1 MVKTYPVAKLSFCCE
16 TISMFLRSYKRK
28 KNGKWHEYFSVV
40 ENRRLANGKAVQRT
54 VLYLGEITSS
64 QEDTWRK
71 TLEVFDQDTGKTQ
84 QKLLFADE
92 ATIAECDLDS
102 IKVKLSQMQL
112 CRPRSFGDCW
122 LACHLWQ
129 KLGLDKFWSDCL
141 DSLRSDISWAKV
153 LKLLVVNHIIHP
165 GSEFYIHRQWFD
177 KTAMDELLNTDYRIA
192 SKDKL
197 YRCLDRIL
205 EHKEHLCKH
214 LKSKWEDMFGIEF
227 DVLLYDLTSTYFE
240 GLCEQN
246 PKARFGYSRDK
257 RSDCR
262 QVVIAL
268 IVTPEGFPIGY
279 EVLPGNT
286 LDKTTLRFFLKKI
299 ESMYGKARRVWVMDR
314 GIPTEEVL
322 SQMRDENI
330 QYLVGTTRAM
340 LNKLEGKLL
349 DLDWKRANDNVV
361 VKLLAEDNELYVLAK
376 SKDRRA
382 KERAIRKYKLR
393 KYLQG
398 LARLRKNCRNRD
410 KLLERLGALKQ
421 QAGKSVKCVD
431 LTIPTQGS
439 RVTPENFSY
448 SLNRDTYKKMILRD
462 GMYLLRTNLTET
474 RPDVIWERYVLLTQ
488 VEAAFKSLKSDL
500 AVRPVYHQLE
510 HRVEAHIF
518 VAFLAYCLMITLRQK
533 LRYHAPGLTAR
544 DALDK
549 LSAIMMIDVRIPT
562 TDGRILQMRRYS
574 QPELEQR
581 IILDK
586 LNVKLPKQP
595 PPKVYSHQLNS
606 QLCGGN

>member
-1 MVKTYPVAKLSFCCE
+1 
-16 TISMFLRSYKRK
+16 
-28 KNGKWHEYFSVV
+28 
-40 ENRRLANGKAVQRT
+40 
-54 VLYLGEITSS
+54 
-64 QEDTWRK
+64 
-71 TLEVFDQDTGKTQ
+71 
-84 QKLLFADE
+84 
-92 ATIAECDLDS
+92 
-102 IKVKLSQMQL
+102 
-112 CRPRSFGDCW
+112 
-122 LACHLWQ
+122 
-129 KLGLDKFWSDCL
+129 
-141 DSLRSDISWAKV
+141 
-153 LKLLVVNHIIHP
+153 
-165 GSEFYIHRQWFD
+165 
-177 KTAMDELLNTDYRIA
+177 MDELLSTDYRIA
-192 SKDKL
+192 SKDRL

-205 EHKEHLCKH
+205 EHKEDLCKH
-214 LKSKWEDMFGIEF
+214 LKSKWEDMFGFEF

-322 SQMRDENI
+322 AQMRDENI
-330 QYLVGTTRAM
+330 QYLVGTPRAM

-361 VKLLAEDNELYVLAK
+361 VKLLSEDNELYVLAK

-382 KERAIRKYKLR
+382 KERAIRKHKLR

-421 QAGKSVKCVD
+421 QAGKCVKCVD
-431 LTIPTQGS
+431 LTIPPQGG

-462 GMYLLRTNLTET
+462 GMYLLRTNLTEMN
-474 RPDVIWERYVLLTQ
+474 PDVIWKRYVLLTQ

-533 LRYHAPGLTAR
+533 LRRHASGLTAG

-549 LSAIMMIDVRIPT
+549 LSSIMMIDVRIPT
-562 TDGRILQMRRYS
+562 TDGRILEIRRYS

>member
-1 MVKTYPVAKLSFCCE
+1 
-16 TISMFLRSYKRK
+16 MFLRNYKRK

-40 ENRRLANGKAVQRT
+40 ENRRVANGKTVQRT
-54 VLYLGEITSS
+54 VLYLGEISAS

-71 TLEVFDQDTGKTQ
+71 TLEVFDKDTGKRQ
-84 QKLLFADE
+84 QKLLFADDS
-92 ATIAECDLDS
+92 AIADCDIDS

-122 LACHLWQ
+122 LGCELWQ
-129 KLGLDKFWSDCL
+129 KLGLDKFWADHL
-141 DSLRSDISWAKV
+141 DDSRSDISWAKV
-153 LKLLVVNHIIHP
+153 LKLLVVNRLIHP

-192 SKDKL
+192 AKDRL

-205 EHKEHLCKH
+205 EHKEDLCKH
-214 LKSKWEDMFGIEF
+214 LKSKWEDMFG
-227 DVLLYDLTSTYFE
+227 
-240 GLCEQN
+240 
-246 PKARFGYSRDK
+246 YSRDK
-257 RSDCR
+257 RPDCR

-286 LDKTTLRFFLKKI
+286 LDKTTLRFFLEKI

-314 GIPTEEVL
+314 GIPTEETL
-322 SQMRDENI
+322 SQMRNENI
-330 QYLVGTTRAM
+330 QYLVGTPRAM
-340 LNKLEGKLL
+340 LSKLEDKLV
-349 DLDWKRANDNVV
+349 DLDWKQVNDNVV
-361 VKLLAEDNELYVLAK
+361 VKLLAEENELYVLAK
-376 SKDRRA
+376 SRDRRA

-393 KYLQG
+393 KYLLG
-398 LARLRKNCRNRD
+398 LAKLRKSCRNRD
-410 KLLERLGALKQ
+410 RLLERLGALKQ
-421 QAGKSVKCVD
+421 QAGKSVKCVE
-431 LTIPTQGS
+431 LTIPPQGS
-439 RVTPENFSY
+439 KVTPENFSY
-448 SLNRDTYKKMILRD
+448 SLNRETYKKMILRD
-462 GMYLLRTNLTET
+462 GMYLLRTNLAET
-474 RPDVIWERYVLLTQ
+474 KPDVIWERYVLLTQ

-533 LRYHAPGLTAR
+533 LRYYAPGLTAR
-544 DALDK
+544 DVLDK

-562 TDGRILQMRRYS
+562 TDGRILEMRRHS

-586 LNVKLPKQP
+586 LKMNLPKQP
-595 PPKVYSHQLNS
+595 PPKVYSHQLNRKV
-606 QLCGGN
+606 CGGN

>member
-1 MVKTYPVAKLSFCCE
+1 
-16 TISMFLRSYKRK
+16 MFLRSYKRR

-40 ENRRLANGKAVQRT
+40 ENRRVINGKTVQRT

-84 QKLLFADE
+84 QKLLFVDD
-92 ATIAECDLDS
+92 ATIAERDIDS
-102 IKVKLSQMQL
+102 IKVKLSQIQL

-122 LACHLWQ
+122 LSCHLWQ
-129 KLGLDKFWSDCL
+129 KLGLDEFWSDRL

-153 LKLLVVNHIIHP
+153 LKLLVVNRLIHP

-177 KTAMDELLNTDYRIA
+177 KTAMDELLSTDYRIA
-192 SKDKL
+192 SKDRL

-205 EHKEHLCKH
+205 EHKEDLCKH

-268 IVTPEGFPIGY
+268 IVTPEGFPLGY

-322 SQMRDENI
+322 AQMRDENI
-330 QYLVGTTRAM
+330 QYLVGTPRAM
-340 LNKLEGKLL
+340 LNKLEYKLVE
-349 DLDWKRANDNVV
+349 LDWKRANDNVV
-361 VKLLAEDNELYVLAK
+361 VKLLAQDNELYVLAK

-431 LTIPTQGS
+431 LIIPPQGS

-474 RPDVIWERYVLLTQ
+474 KPDVIWERYVLLTQ

-518 VAFLAYCLMITLRQK
+518 VAFLSYCLMITLRQK
-533 LRYHAPGLTAR
+533 LRYHASGLTAR
-544 DALDK
+544 DVLDK
-549 LSAIMMIDVRIPT
+549 LSTIIMIDVRIPT
-562 TDGRILQMRRYS
+562 TDGRMLEMRRHS
-574 QPELEQR
+574 QPEVEHR
-581 IILDK
+581 IILDR

-595 PPKVYSHQLNS
+595 PPKVYSHQLNRK
-606 QLCGGN
+606 LCGGN

>member
-1 MVKTYPVAKLSFCCE
+1 
-16 TISMFLRSYKRK
+16 MFLRSYKRK
-28 KNGKWHEYFSVV
+28 KNGKWHRYFSVV
-40 ENRRLANGKAVQRT
+40 ENRRVAKNKTVQRT
-54 VLYLGEITSS
+54 VLYLGEITSP
-64 QEDTWRK
+64 QENAWRK
-71 TLEVFDQDTGKTQ
+71 TLEVFDADTGKRQ
-84 QKLLFADE
+84 QKLLFADN
-92 ATIAECDLDS
+92 ATVAESDIDS
-102 IKVKLSQMQL
+102 IKLKLSQMQL
-112 CRPRSFGDCW
+112 WRPRSFGDCW
-122 LACHLWQ
+122 LGCELWQ
-129 KLGLDKFWSDCL
+129 KLALDQFWTDRL
-141 DSLRSDISWAKV
+141 DDSRSDISWTKV
-153 LKLLVVNHIIHP
+153 LKLLVVNRLICP

-192 SKDKL
+192 AKDRL

-205 EHKEHLCKH
+205 DHKEDLCKY
-214 LKSKWEDMFGIEF
+214 LKSQWEDMFGIEF

-246 PKARFGYSRDK
+246 PKAKFGYSRDK

-314 GIPTEEVL
+314 GIPTEETL
-322 SQMRDENI
+322 ALMRNENI
-330 QYLVGTTRAM
+330 QYLVGTPRSM
-340 LNKLEGKLL
+340 LNKFENKLV
-349 DLDWKRANDNVV
+349 DLDWKQANDNVA

-382 KERAIRKYKLR
+382 KERAIRKHKLR
-393 KYLQG
+393 KYLHG
-398 LARLRKNCRNRD
+398 LAKLRKNCRNRD
-410 KLLERLGALKQ
+410 RLLERLGALKQ

-431 LTIPTQGS
+431 LIIPAPGHK
-439 RVTPENFSY
+439 VTPENFSY

-462 GMYLLRTNLTET
+462 GMYLLRTNLNET
-474 RPDVIWERYVLLTQ
+474 KPDVIWERYVLLTR
-488 VEAAFKSLKSDL
+488 VEAAFKGLKSDL
-500 AVRPVYHQLE
+500 SIRPVYHQLE

-533 LRYHAPGLTAR
+533 LRYYAPGLTAKEV
-544 DALDK
+544 LDK
-549 LSAIMMIDVRIPT
+549 LNSIVMIDVRIPT
-562 TDGRILQMRRYS
+562 TDGRVLEMRRHS
-574 QPELEQR
+574 QAELEQC

-586 LNVKLPKQP
+586 LKMQLPKQP

-606 QLCGGN
+606 KFCGGN

>member
-1 MVKTYPVAKLSFCCE
+1 
-16 TISMFLRSYKRK
+16 MFLRSYKRK
-28 KNGKWHEYFSVV
+28 KNGKWHQYFSVV
-40 ENRRLANGKAVQRT
+40 ENRRLTNSKTVQRT

-64 QEDTWRK
+64 QENTWHR
-71 TLEVFDQDTGKTQ
+71 TLEVFDADSGEHR
-84 QKLLFADE
+84 QKLLFADN
-92 ATIAECDLDS
+92 ASITECDVDS

-112 CRPRSFGDCW
+112 CRPRSFGGCW
-122 LACHLWQ
+122 LACQLWQ
-129 KLGLDKFWSDCL
+129 KLGLDEFWADRL
-141 DSLRSDISWAKV
+141 DDSRSDISWAKV
-153 LKLLVVNHIIHP
+153 LKLLVVNRLIHP

-192 SKDKL
+192 AKDRL

-205 EHKEHLCKH
+205 GHKEDLCKH
-214 LKSKWEDMFGIEF
+214 LKSRWQDIFGIEF

-240 GLCEQN
+240 GLCGQN

-286 LDKTTLRFFLKKI
+286 LDRTTLRYFLKKI
-299 ESMYGKARRVWVMDR
+299 ESMYGKARRVWLMDR
-314 GIPTEEVL
+314 GIPTEDVL

-330 QYLVGTTRAM
+330 QYLVGTPRYM
-340 LNKLEGKLL
+340 LNKLEGRLTEL
-349 DLDWKRANDNVV
+349 GWKQANDNVE

-382 KERAIRKYKLR
+382 KERAIRRHKLR

-398 LARLRKNCRNRD
+398 LAKLRKNCRNRD
-410 KLLERLGALKQ
+410 RLLEMLGGLKQ
-421 QAGKSVKCVD
+421 QAGNCVKCVD
-431 LTIPTQGS
+431 LIIPPQGN
-439 RVTPENFSY
+439 RITPGNFSY
-448 SLNRDTYKKMILRD
+448 SFNRDTYKKMILRD

-474 RPDVIWERYVLLTQ
+474 DPNIIWERYVLLTQ
-488 VEAAFKSLKSDL
+488 VEAAFKSLKSEL

-518 VAFLAYCLMITLRQK
+518 VAFMSYCLMITLRQK
-533 LRYHAPGLTAR
+533 LRYYAPGLTGR
-544 DALDK
+544 DVLDK
-549 LSAIMMIDVRIPT
+549 LSAIMMIDVLIPT
-562 TDGRILQMRRYS
+562 TDGRMLQMRRHS

-586 LNVKLPKQP
+586 LKMNLPKQP
-595 PPKVYSHQLNS
+595 PPKVYSHQLS
-606 QLCGGN
+606 SKFCGGN

>member
-1 MVKTYPVAKLSFCCE
+1 
-16 TISMFLRSYKRK
+16 MFLRSYKRR
-28 KNGKWHEYFSVV
+28 KNGKGHEYFSVV
-40 ENRRLANGKAVQRT
+40 ENRRLINGKTVQRT

-71 TLEVFDQDTGKTQ
+71 TLEVFDQDIGKTQ
-84 QKLLFADE
+84 QKLLFADD
-92 ATIAECDLDS
+92 AAIAECDIDS
-102 IKVKLSQMQL
+102 IKIKLSQMQL

-129 KLGLDKFWSDCL
+129 KLGLDEFWSDRL

-153 LKLLVVNHIIHP
+153 LELLVVNRLIHP

-177 KTAMDELLNTDYRIA
+177 KTAMDELLGMDYRIA
-192 SKDKL
+192 SKDRL

-205 EHKEHLCKH
+205 EHKEDLCKH
-214 LKSKWEDMFGIEF
+214 LKSKWQDMFGIEF

-268 IVTPEGFPIGY
+268 IVTPEGFPLGY

-299 ESMYGKARRVWVMDR
+299 ESMYGKARRLWVMDR

-322 SQMRDENI
+322 AQMRDENI
-330 QYLVGTTRAM
+330 QYLVGTPRAM
-340 LNKLEGKLL
+340 LNKLQYKLL
-349 DLDWKRANDNVV
+349 ELEWKQANDNVV
-361 VKLLAEDNELYVLAK
+361 VKLLAQDNELYVLAK

-382 KERAIRKYKLR
+382 KERAIRKHKLR

-431 LTIPTQGS
+431 LIIPAQGS

-474 RPDVIWERYVLLTQ
+474 NPDVIWQRYVLLTQ

-518 VAFLAYCLMITLRQK
+518 VAFLSYCLMITLREK
-533 LRYHAPGLTAR
+533 LRYHASGLTAR
-544 DALDK
+544 DVLDK
-549 LSAIMMIDVRIPT
+549 LSTIIMIDVRIPT
-562 TDGRILQMRRYS
+562 TDGRMLEMRRHS
-574 QPELEQR
+574 QPEVEHR
-581 IILDK
+581 IILDR

-595 PPKVYSHQLNS
+595 LPKVYSHQLNS
-606 QLCGGN
+606 RVCGGN

>member
-1 MVKTYPVAKLSFCCE
+1 
-16 TISMFLRSYKRK
+16 MFLRNYKRK
-28 KNGKWHEYFSVV
+28 KNGKWHTYFSVV
-40 ENRRLANGKAVQRT
+40 ENRRVANGKTVQRT

-64 QEDTWRK
+64 QKNIWRK
-71 TLEVFDQDTGKTQ
+71 TLEVFDADSGKKQ
-84 QKLLFADE
+84 QKLLFADN
-92 ATIAECDLDS
+92 AMIAESDIDS

-112 CRPRSFGDCW
+112 FRPRSFGDCW
-122 LACHLWQ
+122 LGCELWQ
-129 KLGLDKFWSDCL
+129 KLGLDEFWSDRL
-141 DSLRSDISWAKV
+141 DSSRSDIPWAKV
-153 LKLLVVNHIIHP
+153 LKLLVVNRLVYP

-192 SKDKL
+192 AKDRL

-205 EHKEHLCKH
+205 AHKEDLCKH
-214 LKSKWEDMFGIEF
+214 LKYKWEDMFGIEF

-299 ESMYGKARRVWVMDR
+299 ESMYGRARRVWVMDR
-314 GIPTEEVL
+314 GIPTEDTL
-322 SQMRDENI
+322 SQMRNENI
-330 QYLVGTTRAM
+330 QYLVGTPRAM
-340 LNKLEGKLL
+340 LNKLQDKLV
-349 DLDWKRANDNVV
+349 DLDWKQANDNVV
-361 VKLLAEDNELYVLAK
+361 VKLLVEDNELYVLAK

-393 KYLQG
+393 KYLLG
-398 LARLRKNCRNRD
+398 LEKLRKNCRNRD
-410 KLLERLGALKQ
+410 RLLERLGALKQ
-421 QAGKSVKCVD
+421 QAGKCVKCVD
-431 LTIPTQGS
+431 LIIPPQGS
-439 RVTPENFSY
+439 RVTTENFNY
-448 SLNRDTYKKMILRD
+448 SLNRDAYKKMILRD

-474 RPDVIWERYVLLTQ
+474 KPDVIWQRYVLLTQ

-533 LRYHAPGLTAR
+533 LRYYAPGLTAR
-544 DALDK
+544 DVLDK

-562 TDGRILQMRRYS
+562 TDGRMLEIRRHS

-586 LNVKLPKQP
+586 LKMTLPKQP
-595 PPKVYSHQLNS
+595 PPKVYSHQLKR
-606 QLCGGN
+606 

>member
-1 MVKTYPVAKLSFCCE
+1 
-16 TISMFLRSYKRK
+16 MFLRSYKRK

-40 ENRRLANGKAVQRT
+40 ENRRIANGKTVQRT
-54 VLYLGEITSS
+54 VLYLGEITAS

-71 TLEVFDQDTGKTQ
+71 TLEVFDVDSGKRQ
-84 QKLLFADE
+84 QKLLFADD
-92 ATIAECDLDS
+92 AAIADCDIDS

-122 LACHLWQ
+122 LGCELWQ
-129 KLGLDKFWSDCL
+129 KLGLDEFWANRL
-141 DSLRSDISWAKV
+141 DSCRSDISWAKV
-153 LKLLVVNHIIHP
+153 LKLLVVNRLIRP

-192 SKDKL
+192 AKDRL

-205 EHKEHLCKH
+205 EHKEDLCKH
-214 LKSKWEDMFGIEF
+214 LKSRWEDMFGIEF

-257 RSDCR
+257 RFDCR

-268 IVTPEGFPIGY
+268 IVTPEGFPLGY
-279 EVLPGNT
+279 EVSLRDT
-286 LDKTTLRFFLKKI
+286 LDKTTLQFFLKKI

-322 SQMRDENI
+322 AQMRDENI
-330 QYLVGTTRAM
+330 QYLVGTPRSM
-340 LNKLEGKLL
+340 LNKLEDKLL
-349 DLDWKRANDNVV
+349 DLEWKQVNDNVV

-382 KERAIRKYKLR
+382 KERAIRKHKLR

-431 LTIPTQGS
+431 LIIPPQGS

-474 RPDVIWERYVLLTQ
+474 DPNVIWERYVLLTQ

-518 VAFLAYCLMITLRQK
+518 VAFMSYCLMITLRQK
-533 LRYHAPGLTAR
+533 LRYYAPGLTGR

-549 LSAIMMIDVRIPT
+549 LNAIMMIDVRIPT
-562 TDGRILQMRRYS
+562 TDGRILEMRRYS

-581 IILDK
+581 MILDK
-586 LNVKLPKQP
+586 LMMNLPKQP
-595 PPKVYSHQLNS
+595 PPKVYSHQLNHK
-606 QLCGGN
+606 LCGGN

>member
-1 MVKTYPVAKLSFCCE
+1 
-16 TISMFLRSYKRK
+16 MFLRSYKRK

-40 ENRRLANGKAVQRT
+40 ENRRVANGKAVQRT

-92 ATIAECDLDS
+92 ATIAEYDLDS

-122 LACHLWQ
+122 LSCHLWQ
-129 KLGLDKFWSDCL
+129 KLGLDEFWSDRL

-153 LKLLVVNHIIHP
+153 LKLLVVNRLIHP

-177 KTAMDELLNTDYRIA
+177 KTAMDELLGTDYRIA
-192 SKDKL
+192 SKDRL

-205 EHKEHLCKH
+205 EHQEDLCKH

-268 IVTPEGFPIGY
+268 IVTPEGFPLGY

-322 SQMRDENI
+322 AQMRDENI
-330 QYLVGTTRAM
+330 QYLVGTPRAV

-349 DLDWKRANDNVV
+349 ELDWKQANDNVV

-382 KERAIRKYKLR
+382 KERAIRKHKLR

-398 LARLRKNCRNRD
+398 LVRLRKNCRNRD

-431 LTIPTQGS
+431 LTIPPQGG
-439 RVTPENFSY
+439 RVTPKNFSY

-462 GMYLLRTNLTET
+462 GMYLLRTNLTEMN
-474 RPDVIWERYVLLTQ
+474 PDVIWNRYVLLTQ

-518 VAFLAYCLMITLRQK
+518 VAFLSYCLMITLRQK
-533 LRYHAPGLTAR
+533 LRCHAPGLTAG

-562 TDGRILQMRRYS
+562 ADGRILEMRRYS

-595 PPKVYSHQLNS
+595 PPKVYSHQLNR

>member
-1 MVKTYPVAKLSFCCE
+1 
-16 TISMFLRSYKRK
+16 MFLRSYKRK

-40 ENRRLANGKAVQRT
+40 ENRRVANGKTVQRT

-71 TLEVFDQDTGKTQ
+71 TLEVFDQDIGKTQ
-84 QKLLFADE
+84 QKLLFADD
-92 ATIAECDLDS
+92 ATVAERDIDS

-122 LACHLWQ
+122 LSCHLWQ
-129 KLGLDKFWSDCL
+129 KLGLDEFWSDRL

-153 LKLLVVNHIIHP
+153 LKLLVVNRLIHP

-177 KTAMDELLNTDYRIA
+177 KTAMDELLSTDYRIA
-192 SKDKL
+192 SKDRL

-205 EHKEHLCKH
+205 EHKEDLCKH

-268 IVTPEGFPIGY
+268 IVTPEGFPLGY

-322 SQMRDENI
+322 AQMRDENI
-330 QYLVGTTRAM
+330 QYLVGTPRAM
-340 LNKLEGKLL
+340 LNKLEYKLVE
-349 DLDWKRANDNVV
+349 LDWKQANDNVV
-361 VKLLAEDNELYVLAK
+361 VKLLAQDNELYVLAK

-431 LTIPTQGS
+431 LIIPAQGS

-474 RPDVIWERYVLLTQ
+474 NPDVIWQRYVLLTQ

-518 VAFLAYCLMITLRQK
+518 VAFLSYCLMITLRQK
-533 LRYHAPGLTAR
+533 LRYHASGLTAR
-544 DALDK
+544 DVLDK
-549 LSAIMMIDVRIPT
+549 LSTIIMIDVRIPT
-562 TDGRILQMRRYS
+562 TDGRMLEMRRHS
-574 QPELEQR
+574 QPEVEHR
-581 IILDK
+581 IILDR

-606 QLCGGN
+606 KVCGGN